1 MLEIYVI
8 ILHGKMVINVVNYKD
23 MTVQELIDKLNS
35 FNDKELDVC
44 FPPEYGTDVENLIKV
59 GDVFDSGVCVILSE
73 SKV

>member
-1 MLEIYVI
+1 
-8 ILHGKMVINVVNYKD
+8 
-23 MTVQELIDKLNS
+23 MTVQELINKLNS

-73 SKV
+73 SKECY

>member
-1 MLEIYVI
+1 
-8 ILHGKMVINVVNYKD
+8 

-44 FPPEYGTDVENLIKV
+44 FPPEYGTELEQLIKV

-73 SKV
+73 SKVSY